1 MKVLLTADQVAEIL
15 NISVSKAYAMMASGE
30 IPTIKIGRCVRV
42 REEDLE
48 AYINEQIASQ

>member
-1 MKVLLTADQVAEIL
+1 MKVLLTAEQMAEIL
-15 NISVSKAYAMMASGE
+15 QISVSKAYAMMASGE
-30 IPTIKIGRCVRV
+30 IPTVRIGRCVRV